1 MQDIVIVD
9 DHPVVV
15 MALRILL
22 ETNGFNVIATSDNGV
37 DALKVI
43 RQKKPDAVIIDISIP
58 KLDGIEVIKR
68 LNQNINPPKMLVLT
82 AQPTSLFANRC
93 LHAGA
98 SGYVSK
104 LDDLE
109 EVIGGTKAILAG
121 YSYYPNI
128 KTSSQSDGV
137 TLSEPDLL
145 DTLSSRE
152 IIVLQQLANGFSNR
166 EIAERMLLS
175 EKTISTYKQRIMKKT
190 NTHNLIDVVDVA
202 RRNGIV

>member
-1 MQDIVIVD
+1 MKDIIIVD
-9 DHPVVV
+9 DHPVVI

-22 ETNGFNVIATSDNGV
+22 DTNGFNVIATLDNGV

-58 KLDGIEVIKR
+58 KLDGIEVVKR
-68 LNQNINPPKMLVLT
+68 LNQSIAPPKILVLT
-82 AQPTSLFANRC
+82 AQPASIFANRC

-109 EVIGGTKAILAG
+109 EVIIGTKAILAG
-121 YSYYPNI
+121 YSYYQNI
-128 KTSSQSDGV
+128 KKSSKSDEVTQSESDF
-137 TLSEPDLL
+137 L

-152 IIVLQQLANGFSNR
+152 IIVLQQLSSGYSNR

-175 EKTISTYKQRIMKKT
+175 EKTISTYKQSIMKKI
-190 NTHNLIDVVDVA
+190 NAQSLVDVVDIA

>member
-1 MQDIVIVD
+1 MQDIIIVD

-22 ETNGFNVIATSDNGV
+22 EKNGFNVIATSDNGV

-43 RQKKPDAVIIDISIP
+43 RHQKPDAVIIDINIP

-68 LNQNINPPKMLVLT
+68 LNQDANPPKMLVLT

-93 LHAGA
+93 LRAGA

-121 YSYYPNI
+121 YTYYPNI
-128 KTSSQSDGV
+128 KASLQCDGI
-137 TLSEPDLL
+137 TLPETDLL

-152 IIVLQQLANGFSNR
+152 LIVLQQLSNGFSNR
-166 EIAERMLLS
+166 DIAERMLLS

-190 NTHNLIDVVDVA
+190 NTQNLVDVVELA
-202 RRNGIV
+202 RRNGIT